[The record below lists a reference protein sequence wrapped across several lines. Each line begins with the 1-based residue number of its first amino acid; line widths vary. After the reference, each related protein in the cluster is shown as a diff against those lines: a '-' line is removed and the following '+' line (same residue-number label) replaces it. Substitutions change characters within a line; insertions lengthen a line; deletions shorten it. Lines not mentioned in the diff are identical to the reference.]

1 MRILMVT
8 NDSSQAKVV
17 LCLGAQIACRAG
29 EPPTVLAV
37 IEHESDLP
45 LAVANMILARA
56 RKLLEPEV
64 PNVRTKV
71 RIGRL
76 AEEIICEAREG
87 SYDLVIVGEKPRRN
101 LLARRLPGLTMER
114 VIKRAPCPVIIV
126 KRQAGPIHRVLLCDS
141 GAGSSWVRL
150 PAGHLAR
157 LMTGPAAGL
166 VTSPALPGRFTAR
179 LADLLDD
186 EGDITVLHVMSQM
199 GAGPGVRGK
208 HLRADAEELIGEH
221 TPEGGLLEQDMQ
233 ILERSGI
240 HLHPK
245 VRHGLVVDEI
255 LAEAREGDYDLVV
268 IGAQRDEG
276 WRRILLDDLAH
287 KIMDQLDRPLL
298 IVR

>member
-1 MRILMVT
+1 MRILMVI
-8 NDSSQAKVV
+8 NDSSHAEVV
-17 LCLGAQIACRAG
+17 LRLGAQIARRAA

-37 IEHESDLP
+37 VEHGTDRPPALADL
-45 LAVANMILARA
+45 ILARA
-56 RKLLEPEV
+56 RKFLEPEV
-64 PNVRTKV
+64 PRVRTRV
-71 RIGRL
+71 RIGHL
-76 AEEIICEAREG
+76 AEEIICEARE
-87 SYDLVIVGEKPRRN
+87 SNYDLLIVGEKPRCN
-101 LLARRLPGLTMER
+101 LLARHLSGSTMARLVR
-114 VIKRAPCPVIIV
+114 CAPCPVIIV

-150 PAGHLAR
+150 PAGHSAR

-166 VTSPALPGRFTAR
+166 VTCPALPGRFTAR
-179 LADLLDD
+179 LADLLED
-186 EGDITVLHVMSQM
+186 EGDVTVLHVMSQM
-199 GAGPGVRGK
+199 SAGPGVRGG
-208 HLRADAEELIGEH
+208 HLRADAEELIREH
-221 TPEGGLLEQDMQ
+221 APEGGLLEQDIQ
-233 ILERSGI
+233 ILGRWGV

-298 IVR
+298 VVR